1 MNFTKAAK
9 RHEDLAAAFAK
20 IGKAKMAR
28 LHLLRA
34 NELKTAKKIKR
45 ELRRA

>member
-1 MNFTKAAK
+1 MNFAKAVK
-9 RHEDLAAAFAK
+9 RHEDLATAFAR

-34 NELKTAKKIKR
+34 GELKKAKDIKQ
-45 ELRRA
+45 ECKAS

>member
-1 MNFTKAAK
+1 MNFAKAAK

-34 NELKTAKKIKR
+34 NELRTARKVKQECRK
-45 ELRRA
+45 